1 MKDLNVRPE
10 TIKFLQENTEN
21 IVSMVSDTDLSNIF
35 LDLFLHGESQ
45 GKKRREGHFKER
57 EQRRPRA
64 ERRVVWG
71 GHV

>member
-35 LDLFLHGESQ
+35 LDLFLQ
-45 GKKRREGHFKER
+45 ARETK
-57 EQRRPRA
+57 QK
-64 ERRVVWG
+64 
-71 GHV
+71 